1 MLLKLSY
8 VCFSMKLVEKTLEFV
23 GKNYGNLESQN
34 KKKYCEFLQNYNLD
48 EKAISAA
55 LLYDFELD
63 VKGFGVEINKLIL
76 GLRKFNMLATKVGK
90 RNKPDKVRKMLIAT
104 TEDLRV
110 LMIKLLER
118 LYAMRGLS
126 ILEEVERKRISRD
139 TMEIYAPMAYRL
151 GLSDFKWELE
161 DLAFRYLNP
170 RKYIELKQK
179 IKNKRSE
186 REEIIKKLEEQLSEE
201 IKKKKIKYE
210 LFGRPKH
217 FYSIYKKMVDKGK
230 KFEDIYDL
238 LGLRVIVENSEDC
251 YRVLGMINNLWDA
264 IPEMFMD
271 YIVNPKDNMY
281 QSLHTVFYYDKIPV
295 EIQIRTKK
303 MNDIAEEGV
312 AAHWEYK
319 DSGGEKKFNKQL
331 SWLRKI
337 LDFGIESDRA
347 FLYKL
352 KLDLFE
358 NKIYCFTPKGEI
370 IELDEGS
377 SIVDFAYAVH
387 SEIGEKCTGGR
398 VNKSFVSLRQ
408 KLKNGDEV
416 EILTSTKHK
425 PSRDWL
431 SFVKTRKAFEKIRQ
445 HFSVTGIP
453 GRRKVVEEEIVS
465 KNFFIGVEG
474 DYDLKMAKCCNPL
487 PDEEI
492 IGVVSSVKNAIVHA
506 HNCKNIKD
514 VKNKIG
520 AFWIDDF
527 NNEVKLK
534 ILVEDKLGIFAEILN
549 SVAAMGINAH
559 TAQAKN
565 TSDEVAEC
573 NLDINFEGLRE
584 LKRVIERVN
593 NIEGVRKI
601 RIE

>member
-201 IKKKKIKYE
+201 IKKKR
-210 LFGRPKH
+210 LSMNFL
-217 FYSIYKKMVDKGK
+217 
-230 KFEDIYDL
+230 EDLNI
-238 LGLRVIVENSEDC
+238 
-251 YRVLGMINNLWDA
+251 
-264 IPEMFMD
+264 F
-271 YIVNPKDNMY
+271 
-281 QSLHTVFYYDKIPV
+281 TVF
-295 EIQIRTKK
+295 IRR
-303 MNDIAEEGV
+303 
-312 AAHWEYK
+312 W
-319 DSGGEKKFNKQL
+319 
-331 SWLRKI
+331 W
-337 LDFGIESDRA
+337 
-347 FLYKL
+347 
-352 KLDLFE
+352 
-358 NKIYCFTPKGEI
+358 
-370 IELDEGS
+370 
-377 SIVDFAYAVH
+377 
-387 SEIGEKCTGGR
+387 
-398 VNKSFVSLRQ
+398 
-408 KLKNGDEV
+408 
-416 EILTSTKHK
+416 
-425 PSRDWL
+425 
-431 SFVKTRKAFEKIRQ
+431 TR
-445 HFSVTGIP
+445 
-453 GRRKVVEEEIVS
+453 
-465 KNFFIGVEG
+465 
-474 DYDLKMAKCCNPL
+474 
-487 PDEEI
+487 
-492 IGVVSSVKNAIVHA
+492 VKN
-506 HNCKNIKD
+506 
-514 VKNKIG
+514 
-520 AFWIDDF
+520 
-527 NNEVKLK
+527 LK
-534 ILVEDKLGIFAEILN
+534 IFMIYWD
-549 SVAAMGINAH
+549 
-559 TAQAKN
+559 
-565 TSDEVAEC
+565 
-573 NLDINFEGLRE
+573 
-584 LKRVIERVN
+584 
-593 NIEGVRKI
+593 
-601 RIE
+601 